1 MTASKQALKQTNNN
15 ESLDCVNYKME
26 IQEGSND
33 IRPNAPS
40 LVQIKATTQLTI
52 MSWAKDSNNH
62 VIDDPVETATE
73 DRSSFVDILLS
84 IKAWISLAIP

>member
-1 MTASKQALKQTNNN
+1 
-15 ESLDCVNYKME
+15 ME
-26 IQEGSND
+26 TQEGSND

-40 LVQIKATTQLTI
+40 LVQIKATTQLTS

-62 VIDDPVETATE
+62 VIEDPVETATE

-84 IKAWISLAIP
+84 IKDLDISGYTLAMGLVI